1 MFITKVL
8 FSDSRIRGGEV
19 ATAGEDCTIPISA
32 LHGTG
37 LSDLLQRL
45 EHAVIARTKRKF
57 WKIILPL
64 DGPELRS
71 VNGLIK
77 TRPNFGR
84 KNTSLCFESAWEQG

>member
-1 MFITKVL
+1 MHCL
-8 FSDSRIRGGEV
+8 SPNSPIRGGEV
-19 ATAGEDCTIPISA
+19 ATAGEDCTTPISA

-71 VNGLIK
+71 VNGLVIK
-77 TRPNFGR
+77 PFFG
-84 KNTSLCFESAWEQG
+84 TSSCFESAWEQG